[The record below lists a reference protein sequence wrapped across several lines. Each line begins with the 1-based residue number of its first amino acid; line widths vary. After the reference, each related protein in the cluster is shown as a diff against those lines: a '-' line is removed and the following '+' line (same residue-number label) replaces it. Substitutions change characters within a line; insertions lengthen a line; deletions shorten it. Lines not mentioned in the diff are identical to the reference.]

1 VIILNLACGTKT
13 SEKTINI
20 DWSWY
25 LVIKKRRILSLLSPL
40 FLSRQRRQDLAKIKG
55 PIIAHNLLKGI
66 PFNDS
71 SVDAVYHSQFLEHL
85 DRDQAK
91 KFLLEIKRVL
101 KPEGIQRIVVPDFE
115 VLCKRYIDHIH
126 QCSDSL
132 ERAKHESYV
141 AAIIEQCVREE
152 PVGLSQQTGWKRFL
166 EKILLGD
173 TKKRGERHRWMY
185 DRISLADMLER
196 AGFRNISIKTFGT
209 SAIECWGKIGLDTED
224 SVSLYMEA
232 IK

>member
-1 VIILNLACGTKT
+1 
-13 SEKTINI
+13 
-20 DWSWY
+20 
-25 LVIKKRRILSLLSPL
+25 
-40 FLSRQRRQDLAKIKG
+40 
-55 PIIAHNLLKGI
+55 
-66 PFNDS
+66 
-71 SVDAVYHSQFLEHL
+71 
-85 DRDQAK
+85 
-91 KFLLEIKRVL
+91 
-101 KPEGIQRIVVPDFE
+101 
-115 VLCKRYIDHIH
+115 
-126 QCSDSL
+126 
-132 ERAKHESYV
+132 
-141 AAIIEQCVREE
+141 
-152 PVGLSQQTGWKRFL
+152 L